1 MAILCREAEI
11 LVVIEGENPF
21 TFENLDISMEI
32 DENVLRTVSISD
44 PLMN

>member
-1 MAILCREAEI
+1 MAILSREAEI

-32 DENVLRTVSISD
+32 DENILNTVPISTHLVD
-44 PLMN
+44 